1 MARSSHLFFGNP
13 NNNDLGANEFNL
25 NKEGHYS
32 GGDLQGVINQLD
44 YIQNLGVSA
53 DWTALVVANQ
63 WWATAQIMA
72 AITVID
78 FLEITLQ

>member
-53 DWTALVVANQ
+53 VWTAL
-63 WWATAQIMA
+63 
-72 AITVID
+72 
-78 FLEITLQ
+78 LLQTNGGQRRKLWRLSRLSIF